1 MKSIISNIQKHKVF
15 VVIFSMF
22 AFSLVYMFI
31 SDNEWYGVNRIKD
44 IVKEEVT
51 RDKLEEDINKGEV
64 TGIEGFSIEPVGENI
79 VQEIDKVEREV
90 LDELE
95 TKKINKSLFERY
107 LNRLYF
113 SIVTGC
119 LLGYG
124 DIYPMSMRLKG
135 IVSLQA
141 LLTIIIIVL

>member
-51 RDKLEEDINKGEV
+51 RDKLEEDINKG
-64 TGIEGFSIEPVGENI
+64 
-79 VQEIDKVEREV
+79 
-90 LDELE
+90 
-95 TKKINKSLFERY
+95 
-107 LNRLYF
+107 
-113 SIVTGC
+113 
-119 LLGYG
+119 
-124 DIYPMSMRLKG
+124 
-135 IVSLQA
+135 
-141 LLTIIIIVL
+141 